1 MKDYRERLENKVKE
15 LLEDKQIDDARIATE
30 VTIFA
35 DKICVDEETV
45 RLRSHIKATKDALE
59 AGGSIGRKL
68 DFIAQEMNREANTI
82 LSKANDLEIS
92 DTGINLKTDIEKSG
106 NRFRI
111 SNRNDFMAKL
121 MNIGFGNMVNTDK
134 IVSIISSDSAPAKR
148 IISRGKEQEILIDA
162 TQGRRTKSVIF
173 TENNK
178 IILSALQPE
187 TLAGRFNGNASEG
200 DYDTKE

>member
-1 MKDYRERLENKVKE
+1 
-15 LLEDKQIDDARIATE
+15 
-30 VTIFA
+30 
-35 DKICVDEETV
+35 
-45 RLRSHIKATKDALE
+45 
-59 AGGSIGRKL
+59 
-68 DFIAQEMNREANTI
+68 
-82 LSKANDLEIS
+82 
-92 DTGINLKTDIEKSG
+92 
-106 NRFRI
+106 
-111 SNRNDFMAKL
+111 MAKL

-148 IISRGKEQEILIDA
+148 MISRGKEQEILIDA

-178 IILSALQPE
+178 IMSALQPE